1 MLTTECFC
9 SSTVIARQMS
19 HGVRPAVLANEVMQ
33 TVNRKRKE
41 VMMAHPIPR
50 VALCLRSL
58 FPSFLFAVLG
68 AGVKD
73 SVLSEQMQ

>member
-19 HGVRPAVLANEVMQ
+19 HGVRPSVLASEVMQ
-33 TVNRKRKE
+33 MVNRKRKE

-73 SVLSEQMQ
+73 SVFSEQMQ

>member
-1 MLTTECFC
+1 
-9 SSTVIARQMS
+9 MS
-19 HGVRPAVLANEVMQ
+19 HGVRPSVLANEIMQ

-41 VMMAHPIPR
+41 VVMAHPIPR
-50 VALCLRSL
+50 AALYFRSL

-73 SVLSEQMQ
+73 AAMAEQMQ